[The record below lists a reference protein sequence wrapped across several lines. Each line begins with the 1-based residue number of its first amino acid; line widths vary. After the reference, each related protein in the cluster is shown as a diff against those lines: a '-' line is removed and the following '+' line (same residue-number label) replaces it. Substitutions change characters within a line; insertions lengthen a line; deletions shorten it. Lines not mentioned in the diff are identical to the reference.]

1 MEILHFPDLS
11 RKARMS
17 TDLSLADLDRMLL
30 STLGDEQ
37 LSRGERQALTQVL
50 ADVSPDPQRLAL
62 YRHRA
67 FGLAKENM
75 GRRSDILD
83 WLEEVVKVFSPI
95 APASPIESH
104 AYFTPGDDCA
114 GRIIDLIRQARR
126 SIDICVFTI
135 THDQIASAIEQAHH
149 RSIAIRIITDHG
161 KSLDVGS
168 DIERMAREGVNIR
181 LETTDHHMH
190 HKFAIFDGTTL
201 VNGSYNWTRSAAIYN
216 QENILITN
224 DPSLVKD
231 FSREF
236 TKLWNQFR

>member
-1 MEILHFPDLS
+1 
-11 RKARMS
+11 MS
-17 TDLSLADLDRMLL
+17 TDISIAELDRILL
-30 STLGDEQ
+30 ATLGDEQ
-37 LSRGERQALTQVL
+37 LSRGERQALSQIL
-50 ADVSPDPQRLAL
+50 ADVAPDPQRLAL
-62 YRHRA
+62 FRHRA
-67 FGLAKENM
+67 FELAKENM

-83 WLEEVVKVFSPI
+83 WLEDVVKVFSPI
-95 APASPIESH
+95 AAAGPIESH

-135 THDQIASAIEQAHH
+135 THDQIASAIEQTHE
-149 RSIAIRIITDHG
+149 RGIAVRIITDHG

-168 DIERMAREGVNIR
+168 DIERMARQGLNIR
-181 LETTDHHMH
+181 LETSDHHMH
-190 HKFAIFDGTTL
+190 HKFAIFDSATL
-201 VNGSYNWTRSAAIYN
+201 LSGSYNWTRSAAIYN

-236 TKLWNQFR
+236 TKLWNQFG